1 MTENASIRLSAP
13 RPLLVAALVTL
24 VEALAFAGLAI
35 NQAIVFSAE
44 RAEMGWT
51 TIAFFVLWALMLAAC
66 GAAILRH
73 NSWARSPIVMAQ
85 LIHLGVAWSFVAK
98 DPSRGLA
105 ILAWCIAAASV
116 TVLVGL
122 FHPKSIRH
130 LAALDA

>member
-1 MTENASIRLSAP
+1 MTETASLSPSAP
-13 RPLLVAALVTL
+13 RPLVVAAVVTL
-24 VEALAFAGLAI
+24 VEALAFVGLAI
-35 NQAIVFSAE
+35 NQGIVFSSE

-51 TIAFFVLWALMLAAC
+51 TIAFFAIWALMLAAC

-98 DPSRGLA
+98 DPSRGLS
-105 ILAWCIAAASV
+105 IVAWCIAAASA

-130 LAALDA
+130 LAAMDA